1 MRTIVKQTDNEK
13 MVHHTGITRFSGCQ
27 CFKDCTCNEDF
38 KPAPFDYYTVV
49 RRIGTKKQKT
59 TVHQTI
65 EEANERWDFICLLAN
80 EHNGVG

>member
-13 MVHHTGITRFSGCQ
+13 MVHHTGVKRFTGCQ

-38 KPAPFDYYTVV
+38 KPARFDYYTVV

-59 TVHQTI
+59 TVHKTI
-65 EEANERWDFICLLAN
+65 DEANQRWEFICALANER
-80 EHNGVG
+80 

>member
-13 MVHHTGITRFSGCQ
+13 MVRHTGITSFSGCQ

-59 TVHQTI
+59 YTCKYTI
-65 EEANERWDFICLLAN
+65 DFVNCVLA
-80 EHNGVG
+80 VFFSL